1 MSQLIDFSEVGKTLT
16 QSKRRVKSDPT
27 KKLISRLCHVTN
39 TRSEMAVLGGVNE
52 TDTGRQDLS
61 LHMSLFVIELRGIY
75 VLWPAS
81 NRQTNKNWQKS
92 C

>member
-1 MSQLIDFSEVGKTLT
+1 MSQLIDLVGKTLT
-16 QSKRRVKSDPT
+16 ESKRRVKSDPT

-61 LHMSLFVIELRGIY
+61 LHLSQFFNERPGTY
-75 VLWPAS
+75 VL
-81 NRQTNKNWQKS
+81 
-92 C
+92 